1 MNIPNVFVCKEKA
14 YLEKTFQTASQ
25 SDTGQGGGVRG
36 GCQNIDLPVSNV
48 ENPEENFFKS

>member
-25 SDTGQGGGVRG
+25 SDTGQGGRG